1 MKSFRDA
8 ALEKKGS
15 TINEKLVL
23 SKVINERYLRGCNQ
37 LQTFFRLRIS
47 KKRFLTTFKTKKVC
61 NWLQI
66 LRLLCYVFFQ
76 CIHVFGCDG
85 IATQLRRSCDR
96 TVIRNCEHL

>member
-1 MKSFRDA
+1 MKSFGDA

-66 LRLLCYVFFQ
+66 LRLLCYVFFSVSM
-76 CIHVFGCDG
+76 CSTAMV
-85 IATQLRRSCDR
+85 LRRSYA
-96 TVIRNCEHL
+96 VAAIAL